1 MITGALVEGGLQATI
16 GGLLGLALSSVT
28 VRVLESLAP
37 AAFGAG
43 IGTGMSTGIAA
54 AAIAMIVIC
63 TGASGAFPIAA
74 TLGSDVQSAL
84 RDRGASTTRRLTT
97 LRRALLVTQIAFAC
111 ILVYGA
117 TLMIATVRKAQRVT
131 LGFRPSGLVVFNLSL
146 PRETYPRPT
155 DVAGTYTTLVE
166 KLRAI
171 PGVSNVALASNVPL
185 DADHDAVMV
194 GVEGRPFKADGTD
207 PNVDQRV
214 ISAGYFDVMGISL
227 LAGRAFRE
235 GDAYLDG
242 TPVVISK
249 TMALLLWPD
258 GGDPLG
264 HRLRTGPYA
273 PWMTIVGVVSDAKN
287 RSLTLPS
294 RAELYLPFAAP
305 RSPVGVSREMTFVVR
320 AAGSLASV
328 QTAAQRTMLQANPD
342 LPLYRLRRYEDVVA
356 RSQIREVA
364 TMRTLAAFA
373 AIALVLAIAGS
384 YAMLMFAVVQ
394 RSRELALRQAVGAT
408 ARDLGWMIGREMG
421 EVLVVGIGAGMG
433 GAFLASRLSSRFLFE
448 VSVLDPFV
456 AAATLGVVAVAGL
469 GAALIPARRASTVDP
484 MLVLRGDV

>member
-1 MITGALVEGGLQATI
+1 
-16 GGLLGLALSSVT
+16 
-28 VRVLESLAP
+28 
-37 AAFGAG
+37 
-43 IGTGMSTGIAA
+43 
-54 AAIAMIVIC
+54 MIVVC
-63 TGASGAFPIAA
+63 TGASGVFPIAA
-74 TLGSDVQSAL
+74 TLGGDVQSAL
-84 RDRGASTTRRLTT
+84 RDRGASTTRRLTA

-155 DVAGTYTTLVE
+155 DVAATYTTLVE

-214 ISAGYFDVMGISL
+214 ISAGYFDVMGISRARRSRL
-227 LAGRAFRE
+227 PRGRRLSRRHSRGDQQGHGAPALAGRRRSTRPPSA
-235 GDAYLDG
+235 
-242 TPVVISK
+242 
-249 TMALLLWPD
+249 
-258 GGDPLG
+258 
-264 HRLRTGPYA
+264 HRT
-273 PWMTIVGVVSDAKN
+273 
-287 RSLTLPS
+287 
-294 RAELYLPFAAP
+294 
-305 RSPVGVSREMTFVVR
+305 VR
-320 AAGSLASV
+320 AVDDDRRRGERCEEPIPHAAEPRRDVFAVRGAEESGGRVARNDVRGAGSGLVGRRTDRGATNRAASESRLAVV
-328 QTAAQRTMLQANPD
+328 QI
-342 LPLYRLRRYEDVVA
+342 RRYEDVVA

-373 AIALVLAIAGS
+373 AIALALAIAGS

-408 ARDLGWMIGREMG
+408 ARDLGG
-421 EVLVVGIGAGMG
+421 
-433 GAFLASRLSSRFLFE
+433 
-448 VSVLDPFV
+448 
-456 AAATLGVVAVAGL
+456 
-469 GAALIPARRASTVDP
+469 
-484 MLVLRGDV
+484 